1 MVRSVGRG
9 IYKEI
14 RSIRTDNA
22 LTIARSMSS
31 IALGNGTMM
40 IAKIAITKTT
50 ILRSR
55 DANIADRTV
64 LTLGAL
70 FFALAKRYSSKIASR
85 VSRPKKASTFPC
97 NRFRNGHNPQVV
109 A

>member
-1 MVRSVGRG
+1 MR
-9 IYKEI
+9 IETAI
-14 RSIRTDNA
+14 T
-22 LTIARSMSS
+22 TARSMSR
-31 IALGNGTMM
+31 IVLGRGTMI

-55 DANIADRTV
+55 DANIADKTV
-64 LTLGAL
+64 LTLGA
-70 FFALAKRYSSKIASR
+70 FRFAFAKRYSSKIASS

-97 NRFRNGHNPQVV
+97 KRFKNGHKPQVV